1 MRQQLIDNPSTS
13 STRSARRRRGKG
25 RASLQAS
32 TGCVSSRQVFQ
43 PTTRHQPKFTL
54 TPVRK
59 VVISL
64 VMLAPMA
71 ALGTLCYALVE
82 NNLKLHQKNDELTG
96 IANEVRTEI
105 DLLSE
110 EIETLQQRA
119 GVVEGTATP
128 KAGAAKVSSADS
140 GKSEGNPASVS
151 GGFETGR
158 FETGGFK
165 QSPSPR
171 GGLAREADALD
182 LLEDA
187 KAQVPKLNK
196 AKPLEATLAAEAAY
210 PSGLPMTGSLDISS
224 EFGLRNNPFGGGGF
238 EVHEGMDFIGNVG
251 DIIAAT
257 GDGVVTLAG
266 PNGGYGN
273 TVTIDHG
280 YGYETLYAHMSKVSV
295 KVGDRIKRG
304 QIVGHVGSTGRSS
317 GPHLHYSLY
326 KDKKAI
332 NPRQVMN
339 IPKNVLAAG
348 SR

>member
-13 STRSARRRRGKG
+13 STRSARRRQGKG

-119 GVVEGTATP
+119 GVVEEI
-128 KAGAAKVSSADS
+128 DD
-140 GKSEGNPASVS
+140 
-151 GGFETGR
+151 
-158 FETGGFK
+158 
-165 QSPSPR
+165 PSPR

-196 AKPLEATLAAEAAY
+196 ALESAAKPLEATLAAEAAY

-224 EFGLRNNPFGGGGF
+224 EFGLRNNPFGGGSF

-304 QIVGHVGSTGRSS
+304 QIIGHVGSTGRSS

-326 KDKKAI
+326 KNEKAI

-339 IPKNVLAAG
+339 IPENVLAAG